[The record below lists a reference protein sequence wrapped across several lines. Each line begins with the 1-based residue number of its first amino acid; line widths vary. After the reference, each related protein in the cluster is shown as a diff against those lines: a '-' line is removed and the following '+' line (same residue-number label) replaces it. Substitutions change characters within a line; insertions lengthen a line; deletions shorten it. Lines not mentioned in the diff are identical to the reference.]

1 MPKTI
6 DEILFDVKTNHNID
20 QYFYPRISMETD
32 LDRGLRGEV
41 KTIVEMLEKN
51 GFAASSEN
59 VANTMQ
65 LKKTLL
71 EKYEMQERK
80 TVDDY
85 RKLLLEEV
93 KPVGSAI
100 GIELLLV
107 NGIVILALYMLGRFA
122 GSFADEAGKIA
133 AKKLLEKDEKQ
144 AKKLNMSTNEYR
156 IFVREFNL
164 LVQQGEIAN
173 FEGDLQKSVHRK
185 TIKKGNKK
193 KKVRS
198 EK

>member
-1 MPKTI
+1 MPKTV

-144 AKKLNMSTNEYR
+144 AKKLNMNTNEYR

-173 FEGDLQKSVHRK
+173 FEGDLRKSVQRK
-185 TIKKGNKK
+185 TIKKC
-193 KKVRS
+193 
-198 EK
+198 